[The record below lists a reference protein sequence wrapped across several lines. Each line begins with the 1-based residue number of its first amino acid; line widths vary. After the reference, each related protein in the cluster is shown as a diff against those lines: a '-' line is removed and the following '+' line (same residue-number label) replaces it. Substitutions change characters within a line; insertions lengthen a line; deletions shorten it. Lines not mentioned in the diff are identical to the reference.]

1 MKRPIKAQQ
10 KYIKDKVER
19 VFLRKLNDIH
29 QVNSVAELD
38 RLSSLKELHLYKQH
52 KNIYQMLTFRAPWEV
67 AHIEPQGTVFLVSTT
82 DSYCVD
88 AARSNLWR
96 AIKMCLYKMWQ
107 RPMKTFWARPC
118 VSVTMTNPNI
128 GRSKALTKT
137 AKNDQPKDVFSSPT
151 LSQRDTDSDSKIH
164 LS

>member
-52 KNIYQMLTFRAPWEV
+52 KNIYQMLTFRTP
-67 AHIEPQGTVFLVSTT
+67 
-82 DSYCVD
+82 
-88 AARSNLWR
+88 
-96 AIKMCLYKMWQ
+96 
-107 RPMKTFWARPC
+107 
-118 VSVTMTNPNI
+118 
-128 GRSKALTKT
+128 
-137 AKNDQPKDVFSSPT
+137 
-151 LSQRDTDSDSKIH
+151 
-164 LS
+164 